1 MSLDQIGQDLYNMTP
16 EEWLFYGS
24 RAVVPV
30 QTVTTQGFANTPQAA
45 KGVSGWWSNLWKTP
59 EQRTAE
65 TQQKQINAAVNEATT
80 QKAIQ
85 DALIEAGVDP
95 SAQNVKS
102 YTQFMEAQEPYRKQ
116 RLQEAEALQDRQISG
131 LRDVHRDNQ
140 GFTAGENS
148 RERAHKLALQHLAGQ
163 QGVGLAHVQGD
174 YDLRQTDLQGQYG
187 VKQTD
192 LQGQYGVKQTDLEG
206 QYRLKE
212 RGAIEEGLERRD
224 VRTDSRERH
233 RIQQDM
239 QNAARERQ
247 ARAAGQMLQEY
258 NNRASELADII
269 SIPTVWRR

>member
-30 QTVTTQGFANTPQAA
+30 QSVTTQGFANTPQAA

-116 RLQEAEALQDRQISG
+116 RLQEAETLQDRQISG

-148 RERAHKLALQHLAGQ
+148 RDRAHKLALQHLAGQ

-174 YDLRQTDLQGQYG
+174 YGIR
-187 VKQTD
+187 QTD